1 MIERSGNITISFISS
16 PLAFVFGILCGL
28 MLYQCMKCVCTRVRK
43 QSNPAELES
52 IGYVNTVHLEVNND
66 IELQNNPPLYEV
78 IESGRH
84 TRQAATDT
92 HGQGVMELEE
102 NVAYGHFDQH

>member
-1 MIERSGNITISFISS
+1 MIERSGNIVISVISS

-28 MLYQCMKCVCTRVRK
+28 LLYQCMKCVFTRVRTR
-43 QSNPAELES
+43 SNPAELES
-52 IGYVNTVHLEVNND
+52 IDYVNTVHTEVNND

-78 IESGRH
+78 IQSGRH
-84 TRQAATDT
+84 TRQVATDT
-92 HGQGVMELEE
+92 CGQDQMELKE